1 MLILV
6 AAAAR
11 WVSGASSGWF
21 SCGVVHGEGRLFSII
36 QGFLLVLA
44 ELSFWRGHWVL
55 GYHSLGFIQFL
66 DIS

>member
-44 ELSFWRGHWVL
+44 ELSFWRGGFAL
-55 GYHSLGFIQFL
+55 AYHSMQFRQFP
-66 DIS
+66 DNS